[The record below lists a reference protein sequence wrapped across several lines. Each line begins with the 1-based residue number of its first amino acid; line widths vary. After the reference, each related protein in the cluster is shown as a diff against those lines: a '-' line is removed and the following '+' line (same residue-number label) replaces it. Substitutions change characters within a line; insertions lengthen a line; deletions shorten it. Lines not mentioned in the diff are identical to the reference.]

1 MPSNWLVKTEPDVYS
16 LADLK
21 REKRTL
27 WDGVRNYQARNY
39 LKQMKA
45 GDLVLFYH
53 SSCEEIG
60 VVGLAR
66 VTKVAVPD
74 PLQFEKHSDYF
85 DPDSTKANPRWWS
98 PEIEFVSAFKTVVGL
113 NELRSRRELEKM
125 LVLQRGSRLSVHPVS
140 DRELEV
146 IMELGG
152 ESTDS
157 VGSPTGAKKGASKSK
172 RSHGAPP
179 RARKIGARGSVTP
192 LGA

>member
-39 LKQMKA
+39 LKEMKP
-45 GDLVLFYH
+45 GDMVLFYH
-53 SSCEEIG
+53 SSCEQIG

-74 PLQFEKHSDYF
+74 PLQFEKRSDYY
-85 DPDSTKANPRWWS
+85 DPDSTKADPRWWS
-98 PEIEFVSAFKTVVGL
+98 PEIEFVSTFTTVVGL

-146 IMELGG
+146 IVELGG
-152 ESTDS
+152 ESGESTRSTSGSKKGTGKSKES
-157 VGSPTGAKKGASKSK
+157 VGAPT
-172 RSHGAPP
+172 
-179 RARKIGARGSVTP
+179 RARKVGARGSVTP